1 LNKNELKE
9 YSVYYN
15 ILMNMSNADIQLNN
29 NNDNKKITKKNLGGR
44 PTKKIRFAKERLEIL
59 QKMKNI
65 LGIDD
70 KNHSFYLYDLENDKT
85 KMENIMNLKDEVF
98 EYFTSKN
105 NSVFRKKDATSKPHV
120 SLIKLVFKEMDI
132 ELINSTKS
140 IKRNDKS
147 IQTSRYFIAD
157 NK

>member
-1 LNKNELKE
+1 
-9 YSVYYN
+9 
-15 ILMNMSNADIQLNN
+15 MSNADIQSINI
-29 NNDNKKITKKNLGGR
+29 NDNNKIPKKNLGGR

-85 KMENIMNLKDEVF
+85 KLENIMNLKDEVF

-105 NSVFRKKDATSKPHV
+105 NSVFRKKDTTSKPHV
-120 SLIKLVFKEMDI
+120 SLIKLVFKEMECSI
-132 ELINSTKS
+132 ISAKKY
-140 IKRNDKS
+140 IKRNNE
-147 IQTSRYFIAD
+147 IVHTSVFIIE
-157 NK
+157 N